1 MIRMVDGDPVAN
13 LARLTD
19 PRRSR
24 VVIMK
29 DGHVCMYTLSRGH

>member
-19 PRRSR
+19 PCGNL
-24 VVIMK
+24 VVVVK
-29 DGHVCMYTLSRGH
+29 DGKVCMNTLSRGH